1 MMRELMPLAE
11 RAGALLKAHSQTI
24 ALNESSTGG
33 LISAALLA
41 VPGASA
47 YYIGSVVVYT
57 RQAWDAVRDFREEE
71 LGGIR
76 AATEHNA
83 LVRARIARERF
94 ATVWGVGETGAA
106 GPTGNRYGDPAGH
119 TCVGVAGPFSQTRKI
134 LTGSADRAANMIA
147 FAVASLTLLKDAL
160 DAQSSWPEAQDLC

>member
-1 MMRELMPLAE
+1 MRELMPLAE
-11 RAGALLKAHSQTI
+11 RAAALLKARKQTI

-57 RQAWDAVRDFREEE
+57 RQAWNAVRDFREEE
-71 LGGIR
+71 LGGVR

-94 ATVWGVGETGAA
+94 ATTWGIGETGAA
-106 GPTGNRYGDPAGH
+106 GPSGNRYGDPAGH
-119 TCVGVAGPFSQTRKI
+119 TCVAIAGPVERA
-134 LTGSADRAANMIA
+134 LTLRTGKADRMENMYA
-147 FAVASLTLLKDAL
+147 FADAALKLLVECL
-160 DAQSSWPEAQDLC
+160 EAQR

>member
-1 MMRELMPLAE
+1 MRELMPLAE
-11 RAGALLKAHSQTI
+11 RAAALLKARKQTI

-83 LVRARIARERF
+83 LVRANIARGRF
-94 ATVWGVGETGAA
+94 VTTWGVGETGAA

-119 TCVGVAGPFSQTRKI
+119 TCVAVAGPIERARTMR
-134 LTGSADRAANMIA
+134 TGEAERLENMLA
-147 FAVASLTLLKDAL
+147 FADAALKLLVECL
-160 DAQSSWPEAQDLC
+160 EAQP

>member
-1 MMRELMPLAE
+1 MRELMPLAE
-11 RAGALLKAHSQTI
+11 RAAALLKARKQTI

-83 LVRARIARERF
+83 LVRANIARGRF
-94 ATVWGVGETGAA
+94 VTTWGVGETGAA

-119 TCVGVAGPFSQTRKI
+119 TCVAVAGPIERARTLR
-134 LTGSADRAANMIA
+134 TGEAERLENMLA
-147 FAVASLTLLKDAL
+147 FADAALKLLVECL
-160 DAQSSWPEAQDLC
+160 EAQP

>member
-1 MMRELMPLAE
+1 MRELMPLAE
-11 RAGALLKAHSQTI
+11 QVAVLLKARKQTI
-24 ALNESSTGG
+24 GLIESSTGG

-71 LGGIR
+71 LGGVR
-76 AATEHNA
+76 AATEHHA

-94 ATVWGVGETGAA
+94 STTWGIGETGAA

-119 TCVGVAGPFSQTRKI
+119 TCVAIAGPVERASTLR
-134 LTGSADRAANMIA
+134 TGNADRPQNMLA
-147 FAVASLTLLKDAL
+147 FADAALKLLVECL
-160 DAQSSWPEAQDLC
+160 QAQL

>member
-1 MMRELMPLAE
+1 MRELMPLAE
-11 RAGALLKAHSQTI
+11 RAGALLKARKQTI

-71 LGGIR
+71 LGGVR
-76 AATEHNA
+76 AATEHHA
-83 LVRARIARERF
+83 LVRARIARQRF
-94 ATVWGVGETGAA
+94 STTWGIGETGAA
-106 GPTGNRYGDPAGH
+106 GPIGNRYGDPAGH
-119 TCVGVAGPFSQTRKI
+119 TCVAVAGPVERV
-134 LTGSADRAANMIA
+134 LTLRTDRADRMGNMFA
-147 FAVASLTLLKDAL
+147 FADAALKLLVECL
-160 DAQSSWPEAQDLC
+160 EAQK

>member
-1 MMRELMPLAE
+1 MRELMPLAE
-11 RAGALLKAHSQTI
+11 RAAAVLKARKQTI
-24 ALNESSTGG
+24 ALTESSTGG

-57 RQAWDAVRDFREEE
+57 RRAWDAVQDFREEE
-71 LGGIR
+71 LGGVR

-83 LVRARIARERF
+83 LVRARIAKQRF
-94 ATVWGVGETGAA
+94 ATIWGVGETGAA

-119 TCVGVAGPFSQTRKI
+119 TCVAVTGPVERARTLR
-134 LTGSADRAANMIA
+134 TGRAERMENMYA
-147 FAVASLTLLKDAL
+147 FADAALQLLVECL
-160 DAQSSWPEAQDLC
+160 EAQD

>member
-1 MMRELMPLAE
+1 MRELMPLAE
-11 RAGALLKAHSQTI
+11 RAAAVLKARKQTI
-24 ALNESSTGG
+24 ALTESSTGG

-57 RQAWDAVRDFREEE
+57 RRAWDAVKDFREEE
-71 LGGIR
+71 LGGVR

-83 LVRARIARERF
+83 LVRARIAKQRF
-94 ATVWGVGETGAA
+94 ATIWGVGETGAA

-119 TCVGVAGPFSQTRKI
+119 TCVAVTGPVERARTLR
-134 LTGSADRAANMIA
+134 TGRAERMENMYA
-147 FAVASLTLLKDAL
+147 FADAALQLLVECL
-160 DAQSSWPEAQDLC
+160 EAQD

>member
-1 MMRELMPLAE
+1 MRELMPLAE
-11 RAGALLKAHSQTI
+11 RAGALLKAHRQTI

-119 TCVGVAGPFSQTRKI
+119 TCVTVVGPIERARTLR
-134 LTGSADRAANMIA
+134 TGKAERMENMYA
-147 FAVASLTLLKDAL
+147 FADAALKLLIECL
-160 DAQSSWPEAQDLC
+160 EAQP

>member
-1 MMRELMPLAE
+1 MRELMPMAE
-11 RAGALLKAHSQTI
+11 RAAVLLKARKQTI

-47 YYIGSVVVYT
+47 YYIGSMVVYT

-71 LGGIR
+71 LGGVR
-76 AATEHNA
+76 AATEHHA
-83 LVRARIARERF
+83 QVRARIAKQRF
-94 ATVWGVGETGAA
+94 ATTWGIGETGAA

-119 TCVGVAGPFSQTRKI
+119 TCVAVAGPVERVATLR
-134 LTGSADRAANMIA
+134 TGKAERMENMVA
-147 FAVASLTLLKDAL
+147 FADAALKLLVECL
-160 DAQSSWPEAQDLC
+160 EAQK

>member
-1 MMRELMPLAE
+1 MRELMPLAG
-11 RAGALLKAHSQTI
+11 RAAVLLKQRQQKI

-47 YYIGSVVVYT
+47 YYIGSMVIYT
-57 RQAWDAVRDFREEE
+57 RQAWDAVRDFHEDE
-71 LGGIR
+71 LGGVR
-76 AATEHNA
+76 AATEHHA

-94 ATVWGVGETGAA
+94 ATTWGVGETGAA

-119 TCVGVAGPFSQTRKI
+119 TCVAVAGPLERA
-134 LTGSADRAANMIA
+134 LTLRTGTADRMENMVA
-147 FAVASLTLLKDAL
+147 FADAALKLLVECL
-160 DAQSSWPEAQDLC
+160 EAQP

>member
-1 MMRELMPLAE
+1 MRELMPLAE
-11 RAGALLKAHSQTI
+11 RAAALLKARKQTI
-24 ALNESSTGG
+24 ALCESSTGG

-83 LVRARIARERF
+83 LVRANIARGRF
-94 ATVWGVGETGAA
+94 VTTWGVGETGAA
-106 GPTGNRYGDPAGH
+106 GPSGNRYGDPAGH
-119 TCVGVAGPFSQTRKI
+119 TCVAVAGPLERTRK
-134 LTGSADRAANMIA
+134 LRTGSAERMHNMLA
-147 FAVASLTLLKDAL
+147 FADAALQLLVECL
-160 DAQSSWPEAQDLC
+160 EAQP

>member
-1 MMRELMPLAE
+1 MRELMPLAE
-11 RAGALLKAHSQTI
+11 RAGALLKAHRQTI

-94 ATVWGVGETGAA
+94 ATVWGIGETGAA

-119 TCVGVAGPFSQTRKI
+119 TCVTVVGPIERARTLR
-134 LTGSADRAANMIA
+134 TGKAERMENMYA
-147 FAVASLTLLKDAL
+147 FADAALKLLIECL
-160 DAQSSWPEAQDLC
+160 EAQP

>member
-1 MMRELMPLAE
+1 MRELMPLVEQA
-11 RAGALLKAHSQTI
+11 AALLKARKQTI

-57 RQAWDAVRDFREEE
+57 RQAWNALRDFREDE
-71 LGGIR
+71 LGGVR
-76 AATEHNA
+76 AATEHHA

-94 ATVWGVGETGAA
+94 ATTWGVGETGAA

-119 TCVGVAGPFSQTRKI
+119 TCVAVTGPLERA
-134 LTGSADRAANMIA
+134 LTLRTGKADRMENMYA
-147 FAVASLTLLKDAL
+147 FADAALKLLVECL
-160 DAQSSWPEAQDLC
+160 EAQR

>member
-1 MMRELMPLAE
+1 MRELMPLAE
-11 RAGALLKAHSQTI
+11 RAAALLKARKQTI

-57 RQAWDAVRDFREEE
+57 RQAWDVVRDFREEE

-83 LVRARIARERF
+83 LVRAGIARGRF
-94 ATVWGVGETGAA
+94 LTTWGVGETGAA

-119 TCVGVAGPFSQTRKI
+119 TCVAVSGPMERARTLR
-134 LTGSADRAANMIA
+134 TGKAERMENMLA
-147 FAVASLTLLKDAL
+147 FAGAALALLVECL
-160 DAQSSWPEAQDLC
+160 EAQP

>member
-1 MMRELMPLAE
+1 MRELMPLAE
-11 RAGALLKAHSQTI
+11 RAGALLKAHRQTI

-57 RQAWDAVRDFREEE
+57 RQAWDAVRDFREAE

-119 TCVGVAGPFSQTRKI
+119 TCVGVVGPLERAVTLQTGK
-134 LTGSADRAANMIA
+134 SDRLENMHA
-147 FAVASLTLLKDAL
+147 FADAALKLLIECL
-160 DAQSSWPEAQDLC
+160 EAQK

>member
-1 MMRELMPLAE
+1 MNNTLPPLPVLAAAVAE
-11 RAGALLKAHSQTI
+11 LLKARNQTI
-24 ALNESSTGG
+24 AVAEASCGG

-57 RQAWDAVRDFREEE
+57 RQAWDAMRDFREEE

-94 ATVWGVGETGAA
+94 ATIWGVGETGAA

-119 TCVGVAGPFSQTRKI
+119 TCVAVVGPLERARTLR
-134 LTGSADRAANMIA
+134 TGKSERMENMHA
-147 FAVASLTLLKDAL
+147 FAEAALKLLVECL
-160 DAQSSWPEAQDLC
+160 EAQP

>member
-1 MMRELMPLAE
+1 MRELMPLAE
-11 RAGALLKAHSQTI
+11 RAAVLLKARKQTI
-24 ALNESSTGG
+24 ALTESSSGG

-47 YYIGSVVVYT
+47 YYIGSMVVYT

-83 LVRARIARERF
+83 LVRARIAKQRF
-94 ATVWGVGETGAA
+94 ATTWGVGETGAA
-106 GPTGNRYGDPAGH
+106 GPGGNRYGDPAGH
-119 TCVGVAGPFSQTRKI
+119 TCVAVAGPVE
-134 LTGSADRAANMIA
+134 RAATLRTGKAVRLENMYA
-147 FAVASLTLLKDAL
+147 FADAALKLLVECL
-160 DAQSSWPEAQDLC
+160 EAQK

>member
-1 MMRELMPLAE
+1 MRELMPLAE
-11 RAGALLKAHSQTI
+11 QAARLLKARKQTI

-83 LVRARIARERF
+83 LVRARIARQRF
-94 ATVWGVGETGAA
+94 ATTWGIGETGAA

-119 TCVGVAGPFSQTRKI
+119 TCVAVVGAI
-134 LTGSADRAANMIA
+134 ERAATLRTGKSERMGNMYA
-147 FAVASLTLLKDAL
+147 FAAAALTLLVEVL
-160 DAQSSWPEAQDLC
+160 ESQG

>member
-1 MMRELMPLAE
+1 MKGCMMRELMPLAE
-11 RAGALLKAHSQTI
+11 RAAALLKARKQTI

-57 RQAWDAVRDFREEE
+57 RQAWNAVRDFREEE
-71 LGGIR
+71 LGGVR

-94 ATVWGVGETGAA
+94 ATTWGIGETGAA
-106 GPTGNRYGDPAGH
+106 GPSGNRYGDPAGH
-119 TCVGVAGPFSQTRKI
+119 TCVAIAGPVERA
-134 LTGSADRAANMIA
+134 LTLRTGKADRMENMYA
-147 FAVASLTLLKDAL
+147 FADAALKLLVECL
-160 DAQSSWPEAQDLC
+160 EAQR

>member
-1 MMRELMPLAE
+1 MRELMPLAE
-11 RAGALLKAHSQTI
+11 RAAALLKARKQTI
-24 ALNESSTGG
+24 ALTESSSGG

-47 YYIGSVVVYT
+47 YYIGSMVVYT

-83 LVRARIARERF
+83 LVRASIARGRF
-94 ATVWGVGETGAA
+94 ATTWGVGETGAA
-106 GPTGNRYGDPAGH
+106 GPGGNRYGDPAGH
-119 TCVGVAGPFSQTRKI
+119 TCVAVAGPVE
-134 LTGSADRAANMIA
+134 RAATLRTGKAVRLENMYA
-147 FAVASLTLLKDAL
+147 FADAALKLLVECL
-160 DAQSSWPEAQDLC
+160 EAQK

>member
-1 MMRELMPLAE
+1 MRELMPLAE
-11 RAGALLKAHSQTI
+11 RAAALLKARKQTI

-83 LVRARIARERF
+83 LVRANIARGRF
-94 ATVWGVGETGAA
+94 VTTWGVGETGAA

-119 TCVGVAGPFSQTRKI
+119 TCVAVAGPLERARTLR
-134 LTGSADRAANMIA
+134 TGGAERLENMLA
-147 FAVASLTLLKDAL
+147 FADAALKLLVECL
-160 DAQSSWPEAQDLC
+160 EAQP

>member
-1 MMRELMPLAE
+1 MRELMPLAE
-11 RAGALLKAHSQTI
+11 QAALLLKARKQTI

-94 ATVWGVGETGAA
+94 VTTWGIGETGAA

-119 TCVGVAGPFSQTRKI
+119 TCVAVVGAVERAVTLRLRLDSRPRK
-134 LTGSADRAANMIA
+134 
-147 FAVASLTLLKDAL
+147 
-160 DAQSSWPEAQDLC
+160 SSKLA

>member
-1 MMRELMPLAE
+1 MRELMPLAE
-11 RAGALLKAHSQTI
+11 RAAALLKARKQTI

-47 YYIGSVVVYT
+47 YYVGSVVVYT
-57 RQAWDAVRDFREEE
+57 RQAWDVVRDFREEE
-71 LGGIR
+71 LGGVR

-83 LVRARIARERF
+83 LVRANIARGRF
-94 ATVWGVGETGAA
+94 VTTWGVGETGAA

-119 TCVGVAGPFSQTRKI
+119 TCVAVAGPLERARTLR
-134 LTGSADRAANMIA
+134 TGKAERMENMLA
-147 FAVASLTLLKDAL
+147 FADAALQLLIECL
-160 DAQSSWPEAQDLC
+160 EAQP

>member
-1 MMRELMPLAE
+1 MRELMPLAE
-11 RAGALLKAHSQTI
+11 RAAALLKTRKQTI
-24 ALNESSTGG
+24 ALCESSTGG

-57 RQAWDAVRDFREEE
+57 RQAWDAVRDFHEDE

-83 LVRARIARERF
+83 LVRANIARGRF
-94 ATVWGVGETGAA
+94 VTSWGVGETGAA
-106 GPTGNRYGDPAGH
+106 GPGGNRYGDPAGH
-119 TCVGVAGPFSQTRKI
+119 TCVAVTGPFERARTLR
-134 LTGSADRAANMIA
+134 TGSAERMHNMLA
-147 FAVASLTLLKDAL
+147 FADAALQLLVECL
-160 DAQSSWPEAQDLC
+160 EAQP

>member
-1 MMRELMPLAE
+1 MRELMPLAE
-11 RAGALLKAHSQTI
+11 RAAVLLKARKQTI
-24 ALNESSTGG
+24 ALTESSTGG

-47 YYIGSVVVYT
+47 YYIGSMVVYT
-57 RQAWDAVRDFREEE
+57 RQAWDAVRDFREDE

-83 LVRARIARERF
+83 LVRANIARGRF
-94 ATVWGVGETGAA
+94 VTTWGVGETGAA

-119 TCVGVAGPFSQTRKI
+119 TCVAVTGPVERARTLR
-134 LTGSADRAANMIA
+134 TGKDDRLANMLA
-147 FAVASLTLLKDAL
+147 FADAALALLVECL
-160 DAQSSWPEAQDLC
+160 EAQP

>member
-1 MMRELMPLAE
+1 MRELMPLAE
-11 RAGALLKAHSQTI
+11 RAGALLKAHRQTI

-47 YYIGSVVVYT
+47 SYIGSGVVYT

-106 GPTGNRYGDPAGH
+106 GPTGNRYGEPAGH
-119 TCVGVAGPFSQTRKI
+119 TCVAVVGPLERAVTLR
-134 LTGSADRAANMIA
+134 TGKSDRMENMHA
-147 FAVASLTLLKDAL
+147 FADAALKLLIECL
-160 DAQSSWPEAQDLC
+160 EAQK